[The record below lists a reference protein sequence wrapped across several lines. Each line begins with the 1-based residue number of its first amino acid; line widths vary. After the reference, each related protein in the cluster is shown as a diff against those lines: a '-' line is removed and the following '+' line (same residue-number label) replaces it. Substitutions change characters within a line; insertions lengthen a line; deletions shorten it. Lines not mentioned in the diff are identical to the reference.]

1 MHLLLMELQ
10 LKNPSLSR
18 APPMA
23 SCLFRKLIKLEY
35 TLLTEIWKGIL
46 ECFNKTNEKLQI
58 PALDVCEV
66 YFVLSSL
73 SVFVDVQRENL
84 GKKISGV

>member
-1 MHLLLMELQ
+1 VTVQENCSLGGANMVLQ
-10 LKNPSLSR
+10 LKNPSLAR

-23 SCLFRKLIKLEY
+23 NCLFRKLIKLEY
-35 TLLTEIWKGIL
+35 TLLTEIWIGIL
-46 ECFNKTNEKLQI
+46 ECFNKINEKLQI

-73 SVFVDVQRENL
+73 NVFIDVQR
-84 GKKISGV
+84 